1 MIQRDEVEE
10 MVNGLQW
17 DAIHKEL
24 QSGPMVQ
31 EAIAAVMTPRA
42 WEELSQKLAEVF
54 E

>member
-17 DAIHKEL
+17 DAVRDEL
-24 QSGPMVQ
+24 QFDPLVQ
-31 EAIAAVMTPRA
+31 EATAAVMTPRA
-42 WEELSQKLAEVF
+42 WEELSQKLSKVF